1 MISAT
6 GDKEKQWWDYLQGL
20 VSFILG
26 TESLN
31 SNVQQFHQY
40 QQKRNLS
47 PQFIK
52 HKQDMTL

>member
-20 VSFILG
+20 VSFILL

-31 SNVQQFHQY
+31 SDVQQFHQY
-40 QQKRNLS
+40 QQK
-47 PQFIK
+47 
-52 HKQDMTL
+52 